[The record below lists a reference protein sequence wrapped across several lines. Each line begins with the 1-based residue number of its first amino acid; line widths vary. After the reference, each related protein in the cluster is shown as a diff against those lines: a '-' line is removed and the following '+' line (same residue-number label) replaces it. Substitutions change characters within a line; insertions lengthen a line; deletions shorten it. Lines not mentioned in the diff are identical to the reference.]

1 MHSKGLPGEDK
12 ASYVDMH
19 SKGWAAYLAYL
30 ACLAG
35 HVAGQS

>member
-1 MHSKGLPGEDK
+1 MRNQGLPGEDK

-19 SKGWAAYLAYL
+19 SKGWAAYLA
-30 ACLAG
+30 CLAG